1 MLLKRVCLKCFWIWV
16 LASLPFLCDAQ
27 KLIDAGTIYS
37 MYEDVPG
44 KLSFKEISDP
54 KFSSNFKPL
63 KTNAFWH
70 DVTHSSIWIRFKAPY
85 GSRHFQQFLE
95 LSCPNFAEVEFY
107 QPNVAKAYQKF
118 SAGMLSNFDSRPI
131 PIDRFAF
138 PITNGDEWH
147 YIKLRTEHYMNT
159 EFYIK
164 TIEEVIN
171 DASGRNLLYILY
183 MGLILAVIAG
193 ALFYTYLIRFYR
205 YLYYVGYLVC
215 LSSLLLME
223 RAYYFQLFWP
233 NHPSINYCFP
243 LLPFGTCFF
252 MLLFLK
258 VVWIQNKFVTILYQI
273 SLWLFTLIPFLYAV
287 YLLFNQRYA
296 EAALTAQYQ
305 SLLVV
310 TIVIVLTLI
319 SLANADKSLK
329 LPLILINLGFCILC
343 ICGLILIATLNH
355 LLPTNFF
362 TDNALIFGSIIEV
375 GFLTAAL
382 MIRSEEIYK
391 TQKLKFSHHAR

>member
-1 MLLKRVCLKCFWIWV
+1 MLLKSICLKHFWILS
-16 LASLPFLCDAQ
+16 LAIVPLLCDGQ
-27 KLIDAGTIYS
+27 KPVDDGTTYF
-37 MYEDVPG
+37 MYEDVSK
-44 KLSFKEISDP
+44 KLSFQEISDL
-54 KFSSNFKPL
+54 KFSSNFKSL
-63 KTNAFWH
+63 ETNAFWH
-70 DVTHSSIWIRFKAPY
+70 DVTHSSIWIRFKAPH
-85 GSRHFQQFLE
+85 GSEQFQQFLE

-107 QPNVAKAYQKF
+107 QPTDEKAYRKF
-118 SAGMLSNFDSRPI
+118 SAGMLSNFNTRPI

-164 TIEEVIN
+164 TKEQVIN

-183 MGLILAVIAG
+183 MGLMLSVIAG

-205 YLYYVGYLVC
+205 YLYYVGYLVF

-233 NHPSINYCFP
+233 NHPSINYLFP

-258 VVWIQNKFVTILYQI
+258 VVWIQRKFVTILYQI
-273 SLWLFTLIPFLYAV
+273 SLWLFTFIPFLYAV
-287 YLLFNQRYA
+287 YLLFNRRYA

-310 TIVIVLTLI
+310 SIVIVLTVI
-319 SLANADKSLK
+319 SLANTDKALK

-343 ICGLILIATLNH
+343 ICGLILISTLNH

-362 TDNALIFGSIIEV
+362 TDNALLFGSIIEV

-382 MIRSEEIYK
+382 TILSEEIYK
-391 TQKLKFSHHAR
+391 KQKLKFSQQ